1 MDHLVQRDGRL
12 ALPQAGNGRSL
23 PAEDTA
29 VLLPAQASPDL
40 IDHFHAFDDRVVQ
53 RNPGQFDCRSRSGGE
68 DHGRADTAIRR
79 RSGQIDFKRL
89 SGRRQIEGGGLIQ
102 IGREDFHLAQKRED
116 LPDQPRV
123 AAHAGGVFF
132 PGETQVAL
140 VVRISRSGL
149 PRRQFGQKA
158 GAFGNEA
165 DEFPVQFAGF
175 GNDASPA
182 RRARRGGRVILNPFR
197 PAGPPRPVGLALTVP
212 AAVAGRKRAGLS
224 VPAVAVR
231 RAGTGFVRTACE
243 GAVAHENLLSGCG
256 RGAVGGKRR
265 KQERRQSLIPILKA
279 PAPQVR
285 EVMQLMS
292 SFASGAL
299 MTPARGARPAGF
311 ARAGRSAGTNQQRCC
326 DRADWC

>member
-1 MDHLVQRDGRL
+1 MSAFPDPACRAGSLARRRERL
-12 ALPQAGNGRSL
+12 AMRRMSSL
-23 PAEDTA
+23 SSS
-29 VLLPAQASPDL
+29 QAS
-40 IDHFHAFDDRVVQ
+40 AMM
-53 RNPGQFDCRSRSGGE
+53 
-68 DHGRADTAIRR
+68 
-79 RSGQIDFKRL
+79 
-89 SGRRQIEGGGLIQ
+89 
-102 IGREDFHLAQKRED
+102 
-116 LPDQPRV
+116 
-123 AAHAGGVFF
+123 
-132 PGETQVAL
+132 
-140 VVRISRSGL
+140 
-149 PRRQFGQKA
+149 
-158 GAFGNEA
+158 
-165 DEFPVQFAGF
+165 
-175 GNDASPA
+175 PA
-182 RRARRGGRVILNPFR
+182 PRGGRGAAGASSSIRSVQRGR
-197 PAGPPRPVGLALTVP
+197 PGLALTVP